1 MSPLRSFGSTV
12 AICDASVLANAL
24 GDDSSTGHRVRV
36 RLLDE
41 SVAAPD
47 LIYLETAS
55 VWRRQVRLG
64 SLTLARAH
72 EALADLSAYP
82 IREYAHRELV
92 EGCWRLRDVVSI
104 YDAAYIVLAAALE
117 QPLLTA
123 DAKLARAARSLCQVE
138 LLQ

>member
-1 MSPLRSFGSTV
+1 
-12 AICDASVLANAL
+12 VLATAL
-24 GDDSSTGHRVRV
+24 TDDFGVGHRFRA
-36 RLLDE
+36 RLSDE

-47 LIYLETAS
+47 LIYLEVAS
-55 VWRRQVRLG
+55 ACRRQVRLG
-64 SLTLARAH
+64 SLSLARAH
-72 EALADLSAYP
+72 EALADLGTYP
-82 IREYAHRELV
+82 IREYAHRQLV

-104 YDAAYIVLAAALE
+104 YDAAYVSLAAALD